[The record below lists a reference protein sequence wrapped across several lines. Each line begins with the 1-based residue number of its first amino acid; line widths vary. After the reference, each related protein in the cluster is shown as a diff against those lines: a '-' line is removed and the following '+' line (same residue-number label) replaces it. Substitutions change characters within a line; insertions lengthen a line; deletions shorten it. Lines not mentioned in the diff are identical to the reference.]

1 MNFNEMKHKVEK
13 MALERYGKAF
23 TFVLVIAI
31 VVLLVIEI
39 FTHRHGEL
47 PIEEMFFFPAIYGFL
62 AFVFIVMMGKLLRQ
76 VIMRP
81 ENYYQ
86 DEEDDRDD
94 A

>member
-1 MNFNEMKHKVEK
+1 MSDNDMKHKVET
-13 MALERYGKAF
+13 MALKRYGKAF
-23 TFVLVIAI
+23 TLVLVIAI
-31 VVLLVIEI
+31 VILLVIEI
-39 FTHRHGEL
+39 LTHRHGEL
-47 PIEEMFFFPAIYGFL
+47 PIEEMFFFPAVYGFC

-86 DEEDDRDD
+86 NEEADRDD

>member
-1 MNFNEMKHKVEK
+1 MKNDDMKHKVET

-23 TFVLVIAI
+23 TFVLVVAI
-31 VVLLVIEI
+31 LALLVIEI

-47 PIEEMFFFPAIYGFL
+47 EIEDVFFFPAIFGFC

-76 VIMRP
+76 FIMRP

-86 DEEDDRDD
+86 NEGGDSDD

>member
-1 MNFNEMKHKVEK
+1 MNDNEMKHKVEK

-31 VVLLVIEI
+31 VVLLVI
-39 FTHRHGEL
+39 
-47 PIEEMFFFPAIYGFL
+47 YGFS